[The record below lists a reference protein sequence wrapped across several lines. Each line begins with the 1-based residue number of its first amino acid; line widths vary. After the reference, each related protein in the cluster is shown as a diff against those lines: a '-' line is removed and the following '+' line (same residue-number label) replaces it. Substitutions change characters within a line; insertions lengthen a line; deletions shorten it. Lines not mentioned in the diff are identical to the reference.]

1 MEKTIEVIKLIADKY
16 RDKVNAIISEDALI
30 IEYLYEIN
38 GEKDVFKTIQIKEA
52 NGIMYASIYPDNNE
66 LLITINDLE
75 KIFQKIEDE
84 IISKKKL
91 QQKDRYKDYLEMFD
105 KLFETDAK
113 EYIDFKKMKLLKSL
127 HQYFAEELYEPSKEY
142 NRIRKEFV
150 EYADNLREQL
160 TEDQKDVFDKAI
172 DLCNEMTEEQDEQ
185 AFIFGFIMGH
195 KLKLELTD
203 N

>member
-91 QQKDRYKDYLEMFD
+91 QQKDRYKDYLE
-105 KLFETDAK
+105 
-113 EYIDFKKMKLLKSL
+113 I
-127 HQYFAEELYEPSKEY
+127 
-142 NRIRKEFV
+142 
-150 EYADNLREQL
+150 
-160 TEDQKDVFDKAI
+160 QK
-172 DLCNEMTEEQDEQ
+172 
-185 AFIFGFIMGH
+185 
-195 KLKLELTD
+195 
-203 N
+203 